1 MPLDSIQLR
10 SQVDKFISALD
21 EEDFAAKN
29 PEGSA
34 VIIGSVGQM
43 LQRKNSGS
51 DPDEYDQFS
60 EALAKDPR
68 FQKKLP
74 FIAMDLL
81 VDSWQSGRHLLF
93 SEDGELQS
101 KSGAVPGAINKEKYD
116 AVHRAAVKY
125 LADNF
130 DKYRGFDKADD
141 FTGFGNAWKITSKDI
156 TAGTKAFRDYRMA
169 DVAIA
174 ANQKLLN
181 EFDKIDRNGD
191 GAINLPETSS
201 WLAESFDIRACR
213 ALDRPTRYVPYRD
226 VNMIGCAFLVKLYE
240 AAPQE
245 TDRMLPSS
253 QKLTRQNLSSRIDEL
268 STKKS
273 QFEEQWGLK
282 PKEN

>member
-1 MPLDSIQLR
+1 MPLDSVQLR

-21 EEDFAAKN
+21 EEDSAAKN
-29 PEGSA
+29 PEGSP
-34 VIIGSVGQM
+34 VIIDSVRDM

-93 SEDGELQS
+93 SEVGELQS
-101 KSGAVPGAINKEKYD
+101 KSGAVAGAINKEKYD
-116 AVHRAAVKY
+116 AVHRAALQH

-141 FTGFGNAWKITSKDI
+141 FTGLGNAWKITSKDI

-174 ANQKLLN
+174 ANQKLLK

-191 GAINLPETSS
+191 GAINLPETRS
-201 WLAESFDIRACR
+201 WLAESYGLEPCR
-213 ALDRPTRYVPYRD
+213 ALYLPRRYAPSSYVQ
-226 VNMIGCAFLVKLYE
+226 MISCAFLVELHQ
-240 AAPQE
+240 AAPQQ

-268 STKKS
+268 TTKKN

-282 PKEN
+282 PKQN